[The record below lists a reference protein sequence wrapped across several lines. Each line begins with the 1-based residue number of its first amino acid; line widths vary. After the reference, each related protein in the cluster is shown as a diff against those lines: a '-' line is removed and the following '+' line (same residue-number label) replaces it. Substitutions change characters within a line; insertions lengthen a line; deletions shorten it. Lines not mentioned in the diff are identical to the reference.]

1 MKKSTKSAK
10 TSRTS
15 HRVRQVE
22 ELDPQEVQ
30 GRLKTIDLVLRMR
43 FSDYSPDFEALAPL
57 GAMLDLATLDDVFAK
72 ACRAKTFQSF
82 CASVGVI
89 WKEYSARIEKE
100 RVAPK
105 IILAQAF
112 NNHVATVLGS
122 PGKITAQFLEMCARQ
137 ISPELADRLDFKHA
151 KSEPTVFVFGNNV
164 SRICDLLFSIPYKD
178 DRDCYFPIVVLMEH
192 KSTPDRNVV
201 KQMLISLTATLD
213 FMSRYPERFRTPD
226 GKTVWPF
233 VVLFYTGAKKWDVVP
248 NLPDL
253 FTTASEDLDRRWI
266 FKLKFLLV
274 SLVDKRLVVTPEDD
288 EDRQN
293 AKRLASFDEAVLP
306 SNWLASFFEFLRRAE
321 LASVNPKSTREGWL
335 ADVGASLRPLKN
347 VYDPDDA
354 QDARALDVSLSF
366 VGTMCAKMNF
376 ETPSREELT
385 TIMANEGIGGMI
397 TTSRLIYAAERE
409 EGRIEGERNGRIA
422 GRNEGRNEG
431 IIEGERNGRQSV
443 LSQLISLRFPT
454 ATPRFV
460 KRLAE
465 TKDESYAKELVS
477 VALAASTLDEFKKKV
492 KTLKPAC

>member
-15 HRVRQVE
+15 QGVRQVE
-22 ELDPQEVQ
+22 EIDPQEVQ
-30 GRLKTIDLVLRMR
+30 ARLKTIDLVLRMR

-137 ISPELADRLDFKHA
+137 ISPELADRLDFKNA

-178 DRDCYFPIVVLMEH
+178 DHDCYFPIVVLMEH
-192 KSTPDRNVV
+192 KSTPDRNVA

-253 FTTASEDLDRRWI
+253 FTTTSEDLDRRWI

-274 SLVDKRLVVTPEDD
+274 SLVDKRLVATPEDD

-293 AKRLASFDEAVLP
+293 AKKLASFDEAILP
-306 SNWLASFFEFLRRAE
+306 SNWLTSFFEFLRRAE
-321 LASVNPKSTREGWL
+321 LASNNPKSTREGWL
-335 ADVGASLRPLKN
+335 ADVGASLRPLKD
-347 VYDPDDA
+347 VYDPNDA

-409 EGRIEGERNGRIA
+409 EGRIEG
-422 GRNEGRNEG
+422 
-431 IIEGERNGRQSV
+431 IIEGERNGRIEGERNGRIAERQSI

-460 KRLAE
+460 KRLVE
-465 TKDESYAKELVS
+465 TKDESYAKELVAI
-477 VALAASTLDEFKKKV
+477 ALAASTLDEFKKKV